1 MIMAAC
7 LAAVKFYAQYLHL
20 IIDYIFFPYFL
31 ENDCAYTTTDKTKS
45 LYQPV
50 LIHFLNIN
58 VSNS

>member
-20 IIDYIFFPYFL
+20 MTIFFPYFL
-31 ENDCAYTTTDKTKS
+31 KNDCAYTTTDKTKS

>member
-7 LAAVKFYAQYLHL
+7 LAAVKLYAQYLHL
-20 IIDYIFFPYFL
+20 LTIFFPYFL
-31 ENDCAYTTTDKTKS
+31 ENDCAYTTTDKTIS

-50 LIHFLNIN
+50 LIRFLNIN